1 MKSIIAIKAHCPT
14 IEKKDDLAKLVNS
27 LVPFKDQFTLI
38 ILSHTIVPQEI
49 CEKVNFVLYD
59 EENPILE
66 DLDSTNIS
74 WYMPFEGC
82 KLRIHSTYVGM
93 GNVHLAVQRLWS
105 LGIGL
110 AKTFQIDK
118 IHFLEYDAVINDIS
132 EFSHND
138 ILLDTYDSVFYT
150 NNGSPEDF
158 LRGCL
163 ISFNVNRLPKEVY
176 PFNQEKFINL
186 IHQSPSKAAELVIKN
201 MLVKQNFYCKPFELL
216 QNNNELAKS
225 YNYKGTHKALWCV
238 PFYDSVQDKLMYIAS
253 NTDYEEPLNITL
265 IVNDNKIIKLNIVKF
280 TWHLIEIDDFGKINS
295 LTVLINNKI
304 HNIFEFLPEYKA
316 KFKVTNYSIPTNTPG
331 QFY

>member
-14 IEKKDDLAKLVNS
+14 IEKKDDLSKLVNS
-27 LVPFKDQFTLI
+27 LVPFKDQFTLV
-38 ILSHTIVPQEI
+38 ILSHTIVPHEI

-74 WYMPFEGC
+74 WYMPFKGY
-82 KLRIHSTYVGM
+82 KIHSTYVGM

-132 EFSHND
+132 EFIDND
-138 ILLDTYDSVFYT
+138 NLLNTHDSVFYT

-163 ISFNVNRLPKEVY
+163 ISFNVNRLPEEVY

-186 IHQSPSKAAELVIKN
+186 IQHSPSKAAELVIRN
-201 MLVKQNFYCKPFELL
+201 MLIKQNFYCKPFELL

-225 YNYKGTHKALWCV
+225 HTYKGAHKARWCV
-238 PFYDSVQDKLMYIAS
+238 PFYDSVKDKLMYIAS
-253 NTDYEEPLNITL
+253 NNDYEEPLNITL
-265 IVNDNKIIKLNIVKF
+265 IINDNKVIKKTNIIKF
-280 TWHLIEIDDFGKINS
+280 TWHLIEIDDFDKIDS
-295 LTVLINNKI
+295 LIVLVNGKI
-304 HNIFEFLPEYKA
+304 HNNFEFLLEYKN
-316 KFKVTNYSIPTNTPG
+316 KFKITNYVHYTDTHG
-331 QFY
+331 EFY